1 MKRILALMFTLMLLC
16 SAALA
21 DAPSYSPALAAQ
33 KLAIHAMCE
42 KYGFSAE
49 TLGVFSVLTT
59 QQDSAYTFRFQ
70 SAFLPASRVG
80 EYTAI
85 VKGEDVTLTWT
96 HDGTNI
102 DHSTGDPDCA
112 VWGPSQI
119 KAYLAVDSGER
130 YLWTAPYF
138 ANDGDSFP
146 EPETSV
152 WLELELSKVPK
163 KVSDLPVKEAR
174 AIADAALMD
183 VYGLTAEA
191 VAALDHSVNTET
203 VASNDGRRFIDL
215 TFSNPDMCF
224 HILINADT
232 RDVFHIVCGSGGNG

>member
-1 MKRILALMFTLMLLC
+1 MKRILTLMLTLMLLA
-16 SAALA
+16 SSALA
-21 DAPSYSPALAAQ
+21 DAPSYSPALTAQ
-33 KLAIHAMCE
+33 KLAIHAMYE

-49 TLGVFSVLTT
+49 TLGVFYILTT
-59 QQDSAYTFRFQ
+59 EQDGTYTMHFR

-80 EYTAI
+80 EYTAV
-85 VKGEDVTLTWT
+85 VKGKDVTLSWS
-96 HDGTNI
+96 HDGTDI
-102 DHSTGDPDCA
+102 DHTSGDPECA

-119 KAYLAVDSGER
+119 ETYLAVDSGER

-138 ANDGDSFP
+138 ANDSDLFP
-146 EPETSV
+146 EPHTSI

-163 KVSDLPVKEAR
+163 KASDLSIQEAR
-174 AIADAALMD
+174 TIADAALMD

-191 VAALDHSVNTET
+191 VAGLDHSVNAET

-232 RDVFHIVCGSGGNG
+232 HDVFHIVCWSGGNG